1 MPCCGR
7 LDAPT
12 PKRPRRHW
20 RIVRHTLGV
29 IVLLIC
35 LVVIGLLVALRNLD
49 TGLVK
54 QRLRNLV
61 LSQGGL
67 QLNYVSAEADIFTGL
82 SLHGITVASPPE
94 FQAVAP
100 TLIKAGVLR
109 LGWSLF
115 GSGATLK
122 RLTARDVEVT
132 IVIDEHGRTSL
143 DALSS
148 GPPKPPPAPE
158 HDPTPG
164 EQLVKAVQS
173 LPDFERLSFRSVT
186 VNILQTRGGVVVA
199 RTRVSGLDLRTE
211 STGEDA
217 KRHVDVGMGDKGH
230 QLDVVARYDGVIH
243 GGGAGKLWLDAD
255 LDAKSATVRVELTVE
270 QQSLSPAWPTHGMLF
285 AFDGKATADGDKLKL
300 ALSRLEAAAEAVVL
314 KGDVLLAPG
323 ATRVDDAK
331 GKLDLTRL
339 AQMVPSG
346 LPLTLREGSLKYDVS
361 GLELLPTPR
370 LDEGGHLDLNGRA
383 GDFRYGAGDQ
393 RVELDELRLVVK
405 GKPVAGGGIKLS
417 VDLPAGVLTLA
428 DGKQHLQLQK
438 ANTTLEAT
446 LAPAAPGQV
455 ELRTRFDALSASG
468 VGQSVHASQ
477 GVLDLRLGELRIDPK
492 QPAAMSA
499 SVALSVGL
507 GALDGTLPNL
517 TAHAGDVA
525 LTAHAQIV
533 QGAPT
538 GIDLELPIGRLVVDG
553 AHGSSLLPAGPA
565 KITARVDHVK
575 LDRAVPLFTTADAH
589 VELAAA
595 GMTFGGDVKKL
606 RDGLDFKL
614 ALDAQKAALLAS
626 FAPARLEL
634 PGARMALKLTAQG
647 HVERLLA
654 PRVKAHSELHVER
667 PGVTIA
673 EQALAATTLD
683 FALDVDG
690 DAQKQALALTIA
702 PKGLTLEDE
711 ALGDGALTVHAAWD
725 LPRSSVSLT
734 LDGQGQALPSGT
746 LAIEA
751 DFDHRTRT
759 IDYRVDGNLAHLAA
773 LTPLLPESL
782 TDAHWLDLSDVRA
795 KIASHGKLEGV
806 FTGVDRRGVP
816 VLAPRPLETLRGD
829 DEFMLTVENFHYVDA
844 AGVELTV
851 PALTLKTHA
860 SGAGDSRRA
869 EADLSMAAATL
880 LSRGHRVE
888 VGGMHDHVL
897 LSTEGDPLVDKVEIS
912 HELELGKIAQDW
924 LPFYRIGNVTMTTHG
939 RREDDGT
946 LHLDQLT
953 LRNQDGGTTVT
964 GKGGLL
970 LARGLTHK
978 QALNAAPPVG
988 FSSLGMKVV
997 VSQQLGAISDA
1008 PTRFVGKGA
1017 VIAEL
1022 DLASGDL
1029 RRFHA
1034 TSSLKF
1040 QHASIEL
1047 PPQNIRVDDLDGLV
1061 PLVEDFVSQKGKT
1074 TFLKS
1079 GELNAYPQLRFA
1091 DQHAFQSNSGALHI
1105 ERVSVGGLDVTDI
1118 AVNLRVSRNQL
1129 AIDQIDASVR
1139 KGRIAGSSLI
1149 DWRGPQS
1156 TASLRLRL
1164 SGLEA
1169 THGGANER
1177 FDGNMA
1183 LNLSLAERS
1192 LDGRVEV
1199 LRIGRH
1205 HLLDLLDEYDPHHS
1219 DSATNRVR
1227 TALALGYPERV
1238 HLLFDRGF
1246 ASFSVAFGG
1255 LARLI
1260 KVAEVKGIATGPLV
1274 ERYLGPVLSL
1284 ENSNP

>member
-1 MPCCGR
+1 
-7 LDAPT
+7 LDAPA
-12 PKRPRRHW
+12 PKRHRRHW
-20 RIVRHTLGV
+20 RIVRHTVGV
-29 IVLLIC
+29 LVLLVC
-35 LVVIGLLVALRNLD
+35 LLVIGLLWALRNLD

-67 QLNYVSAEADIFTGL
+67 ELNYASAEADLFTGL
-82 SLHGITVASPPE
+82 SLHDITVASPPE
-94 FQAVAP
+94 FEGVAP
-100 TLIKAGVLR
+100 TLVKAGVLR

-143 DALSS
+143 DAL
-148 GPPKPPPAPE
+148 GNGARKPAPTHE
-158 HDPTPG
+158 PTPG
-164 EQLVKAVQS
+164 EQLVQAVQS
-173 LPDFERLSFRSVT
+173 LPDFERLSFRAVT
-186 VNILQTRGGVVVA
+186 VNILQTRAGRVVA
-199 RTRVSGLDLRTE
+199 RTRVSGIDLRTE
-211 STGEDA
+211 STGEGPA
-217 KRHVDVGMGDKGH
+217 RHVDVGLGDKGH
-230 QLDVVARYDGVIH
+230 PLEVSARYDGALH
-243 GGGAGKLWLDAD
+243 GDGAGKLWLDAD
-255 LDAKSATVRVELTVE
+255 LDARSATVRAELTLDR
-270 QQSLSPAWPTHGMLF
+270 QSLSPAWPAHGMLF
-285 AFDGKATADGDKLKL
+285 AIDGKATADGDKLEV
-300 ALSRLEAAAEAVVL
+300 ALQRLEAAAEAVVL
-314 KGDVLLAPG
+314 KGDVLLGPG
-323 ATRVDDAK
+323 STRIDDAK

-346 LPLTLREGSLKYDVS
+346 LPLRLREGSLKYDVS
-361 GLELLPTPR
+361 GLELQPAPK
-370 LDEGGHLDLNGRA
+370 LDDGGHLDLNGRA
-383 GDFRYGAGDQ
+383 ADFRYGAGDEH
-393 RVELDELRLVVK
+393 VELDEMRLVVK
-405 GKPVAGGGIKLS
+405 GKPVAGGGIKLNIE
-417 VDLPAGVLTLA
+417 LPAGVLTLA
-428 DGKQHLQLQK
+428 QGRQHLTLQR

-446 LAPAAPGQV
+446 LSPGVPGQV
-455 ELRTRFDALSASG
+455 ELRTRFDALAASG

-477 GVLDLRLGELRIDPK
+477 GAIDLRLGELRFDPK
-492 QPAAMSA
+492 APAETSA
-499 SVALSVGL
+499 AIALSVGL

-517 TAHAGDVA
+517 SAHAGDVA
-525 LTAHAQIV
+525 LTAHAQLV
-533 QGAPT
+533 KGAPS
-538 GIDLELPIGRLVVDG
+538 GLDVELPIGRLVVDG
-553 AHGSSLLPAGPA
+553 AHGTSLLPSGPA
-565 KITARVDHVK
+565 KLQARVEHVK
-575 LDRAVPLFTTADAH
+575 VDRAVPLFTTADAH
-589 VELAAA
+589 VALAAA
-595 GMTFGGDVKKL
+595 GMTFAADVKKL
-606 RDGLDFKL
+606 RDGLDFKV

-634 PGARMALKLTAQG
+634 PGARMALTLAANG
-647 HVERLLA
+647 HLERLLA
-654 PRVKAHSELHVER
+654 PRIKAHTVVHIDR
-667 PGVTIA
+667 PGVTVA
-673 EQALAATTLD
+673 DQALAATTLD
-683 FALDVDG
+683 LALDVDG
-690 DAQKQALALTIA
+690 DAQKQALALTIT
-702 PKGLTLEDE
+702 PKALTLEDE
-711 ALGDGALTVHAAWD
+711 ALGDGTLTAHAAWD
-725 LPRSSVSLT
+725 LARSTVSLT

-746 LAIEA
+746 LAIHVA
-751 DFDHRTRT
+751 FDHRTRSV
-759 IDYRVDGNLAHLAA
+759 DYRVDGNLAHLAA

-795 KIASHGKLEGV
+795 KVASRGQLSGV
-806 FTGVDRRGVP
+806 FVAVDRRGVP
-816 VLAPRPLETLRGD
+816 VLAPRPLESLRGN
-829 DEFMLTVENFHYVDA
+829 DEFSLTVENFHYVDA

-851 PALTLKTHA
+851 PSLTLTTHA
-860 SGAGDSRRA
+860 SGSGDSRRA
-869 EADLSMAAATL
+869 DADLSMAAATL

-888 VGGMHDHVL
+888 VGGMHDHVA
-897 LSTEGDPLVDKVEIS
+897 LSTEGDPLVDKVEIK
-912 HELELGKIAQDW
+912 HELELAKVAQDW
-924 LPFYRIGNVTMTTHG
+924 LPFYRIGGLTMTTHG

-946 LHLDQLT
+946 LHLDELT
-953 LRNQDGGTTVT
+953 LHNQDGGTTVT
-964 GKGGLL
+964 AKGGLL
-970 LARGLTHK
+970 LARGLTHQ

-988 FSSLGMKVV
+988 FSSIGTKIVIT
-997 VSQQLGAISDA
+997 QQLAAISDA

-1017 VIAEL
+1017 LIAEL

-1029 RRFHA
+1029 RRYHA

-1040 QHASIEL
+1040 QHASIDL
-1047 PPQNIRVDDLDGLV
+1047 PQQHMRIDDLDGMV
-1061 PLVEDFVSQKGKT
+1061 PLVEDFVLKKGQA
-1074 TFLKS
+1074 TFIKAT
-1079 GELNAYPQLRFA
+1079 EMNAYPQLRFA
-1091 DQHAFQSNSGALHI
+1091 DQHAFQSHSGALHI

-1118 AVNLRVSRNQL
+1118 AVNLRVTRNQL

-1149 DWRGPQS
+1149 DWRGANS

-1164 SGLEA
+1164 SGIEA
-1169 THGGANER
+1169 THGDAHER

-1205 HLLDLLDEYDPHHS
+1205 HLLDLLDEYDPHHQ